1 MGTEVGTGVGLLVT
15 GALVGF
21 TVFGGFVGLTGQT
34 GGGVGQL
41 VGLKGVGQK
50 DGKAE
55 RTIEGVKVG

>member
-41 VGLKGVGQK
+41 VGFRGDGQNV
-50 DGKAE
+50 GKAE